1 MIFLKKPPQN
11 VSSYQTA
18 VALITEMLLAG
29 TKGLKLGVLLSSGLI
44 KVIHS
49 GVKGKRATSIGC
61 VQSCNVL

>member
-29 TKGLKLGVLLSSGLI
+29 TKGLKLGVLLSSPL
-44 KVIHS
+44 V
-49 GVKGKRATSIGC
+49 
-61 VQSCNVL
+61 

>member
-29 TKGLKLGVLLSSGLI
+29 TKGLKLGVLLSSPLVWSKWFI
-44 KVIHS
+44 QD
-49 GVKGKRATSIGC
+49 VKD
-61 VQSCNVL
+61 NVPHP